1 VTKTLYL
8 EKLQKLIYNQ
18 SNIEGYNWKKFNY
31 TKGSKRKGILI
42 KTMKMKIE
50 RKIFFYWNVKLKI
63 KINLTKKK
71 SKEQESN
78 WKKKITNC
86 DSRMKLKINNNFIKK
101 QE

>member
-1 VTKTLYL
+1 MTKTLYL

-50 RKIFFYWNVKLKI
+50 RKIFFYWNVKLKR

-78 WKKKITNC
+78 WKKKSQIVIREWN
-86 DSRMKLKINNNFIKK
+86 
-101 QE
+101 

>member
-1 VTKTLYL
+1 
-8 EKLQKLIYNQ
+8 
-18 SNIEGYNWKKFNY
+18 
-31 TKGSKRKGILI
+31 
-42 KTMKMKIE
+42 MKMKIE

>member
-78 WKKKITNC
+78 WKKKSQIVIREWN
-86 DSRMKLKINNNFIKK
+86 
-101 QE
+101 